1 MDDIQKE
8 NIVIGCLF
16 DLIAKLPK
24 VTGNMVSKTA
34 AYFTHGTKTGEFAKI
49 TIEVPYAQFVNYG
62 FENHPHSKKLSRDY
76 MIVENTLKNSLR
88 ARTGIMG
95 GTVK

>member
-1 MDDIQKE
+1 MDEIQKE

-34 AYFTHGTKTGEFAKI
+34 AYITHGTKIGEFAKI
-49 TIEVPYAQFVNYG
+49 TIQVPYAQFVNYG
-62 FENHPHSKKLSRDY
+62 FENHPHSKKLGRDY
-76 MIVENTLKNSLR
+76 MIVEHTLRNSLR
-88 ARTGIMG
+88 ARIGIIG
-95 GTVK
+95 GIVK